1 MYINYFFINFL
12 YKTKENQSSSRN
24 RLQFFWQVNIQKA
37 LFFLYF
43 RYTCTWFV
51 NSWWP
56 CQFHRFLLSFY
67 PPELLYLFHRILSF
81 APISALIIS
90 SFSPPNLLYI
100 YDVNFSLNTLASL
113 LCLNLSN
120 SMFHHEVFDI
130 S

>member
-24 RLQFFWQVNIQKA
+24 RFQFFWQVNIQKA
-37 LFFLYF
+37 LFFVLQVHVYMI
-43 RYTCTWFV
+43 
-51 NSWWP
+51 
-56 CQFHRFLLSFY
+56 CQLLMTLPISSIFALLLSSWTA
-67 PPELLYLFHRILSF
+67 LSLSSDSF
-81 APISALIIS
+81 ICSLSALIIS
-90 SFSPPNLLYI
+90 SFSPPNLLDI

>member
-1 MYINYFFINFL
+1 MYINYFFINL
-12 YKTKENQSSSRN
+12 MYKTKENQSSSRKGYN
-24 RLQFFWQVNIQKA
+24 FFGK
-37 LFFLYF
+37 LTFKKLHFLYF
-43 RYTCTWFV
+43 RYTCKWFV

-67 PPELLYLFHRILSF
+67 PPELLYLFHQILLFVS
-81 APISALIIS
+81 ISALIIS